1 MIENK
6 EIKRIFLDMDGVL
19 ADFQTGASK
28 LAGVNITPDSA
39 GHKLYDARK
48 EELTNKRLF
57 RNLPPMVD
65 MYDLIAYVR
74 HTGTPWEIL
83 TAAGEVNRELCVYDK
98 NEWIREFVDP
108 TIAVTCTFTGSQ
120 KGMYAFEGSVLID
133 DRQKNIDHWIENGGI
148 GIVHTSAEN
157 TINELKKLRNG
168 VGGE

>member
-65 MYDLIAYVR
+65 MYDL
-74 HTGTPWEIL
+74 L
-83 TAAGEVNRELCVYDK
+83 
-98 NEWIREFVDP
+98 
-108 TIAVTCTFTGSQ
+108 S
-120 KGMYAFEGSVLID
+120 LIH
-133 DRQKNIDHWIENGGI
+133 I
-148 GIVHTSAEN
+148 
-157 TINELKKLRNG
+157 
-168 VGGE
+168 